1 MNLKNLELMK
11 TPFKIPAILLL
22 IILSFSALQS
32 CKRDPSVLKVFVRS
46 NSNQLEAN
54 AKVTIIGDINSNPP
68 TAAYVDTVLTNSTGF
83 SLFDMTEFFG
93 EKGKR
98 GATGYFD
105 VVVKK
110 DGKVGTGRIRCRAHI
125 TNVLTVVMEP

>member
-1 MNLKNLELMK
+1 MK
-11 TPFKIPAILLL
+11 TSFKIPAILLL
-22 IILSFSALQS
+22 IVLSVSLLQS

-54 AKVTIIGDINSNPP
+54 AKVTIIGDVNSNPP
-68 TAAYVDTVLTNSTGF
+68 TNAYVDTVMSNTTGF
-83 SLFDMTEFFG
+83 ATFDMTEYFG
-93 EKGKR
+93 EKGKK

-110 DGKVGTGRIRCRAHI
+110 DGKEGKGRIRCRAHI
-125 TNVLTVVMEP
+125 TNVVTVVMEP